1 MFREEV
7 RDIAVGMLLAI
18 VCVGTMVMAAVLVG
32 VFGLP
37 DWAQI
42 LIPLAVSVSSV
53 VIASYILHRRWLR
66 TFKDES

>member
-53 VIASYILHRRWLR
+53 VIASYILHRGWLR